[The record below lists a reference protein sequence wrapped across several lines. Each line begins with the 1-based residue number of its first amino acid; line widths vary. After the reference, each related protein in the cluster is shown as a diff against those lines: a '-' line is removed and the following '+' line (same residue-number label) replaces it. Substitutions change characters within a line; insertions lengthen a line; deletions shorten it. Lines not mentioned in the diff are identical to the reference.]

1 MKILHVV
8 PTYMPAWRYGGPI
21 RSVHGLC
28 KSLAA
33 RGNDVH
39 VYTTNVDGPGNLA
52 VPLEQPVDLDG
63 VKVWYFSSRWWR
75 RLYWSP
81 KLGKALQTTI
91 DSFDLLHLH
100 SVFLW
105 PTWAAARMA
114 ESAGIPYVV
123 TPRGA
128 LVRGLVRRK
137 SRWIKTA
144 WIKLIERQTLENAA
158 AIHATS
164 EIEAQELRHFVRNA
178 PQTVVI
184 PNAID
189 EMKPASAT
197 AMLSPQVQQ
206 VLQNG
211 PYIFFM
217 GRISWEKGLDR
228 LISAMAHLP
237 EMRLVIA
244 GRNDTGY
251 RGKLED
257 MARRL
262 NMVERIAYIGQ
273 VDGEDKRCLLDQ
285 AILLVMPSY
294 SENFGNAVLEALQ
307 VGCPVVVTPEVG
319 LAPAVQRSGA
329 GLVSEGEPVQLAESI
344 GRIAHNSD
352 LRRQMGDAGQRV
364 VVEQFTW
371 ARVAEQMESLYHRI
385 CSATSVQ

>member
-1 MKILHVV
+1 
-8 PTYMPAWRYGGPI
+8 MPAWRYGGPI

-63 VKVWYFSSRWWR
+63 VKVWYFSSRWLR

-81 KLGKALQTTI
+81 RLGKALQTTI

-105 PTWAAARMA
+105 PTWAAARAA
-114 ESAGIPYVV
+114 ESAVIPYVV

-128 LVRGLVRRK
+128 LVRSLVRGK

-144 WIKLIERQTLENAA
+144 WIKLIERNTLENAA
-158 AIHATS
+158 AIHVTS
-164 EIEAQELRHFVRNA
+164 EIEALELGHFVRNL
-178 PQTVVI
+178 PQTAVI

-189 EMKPASAT
+189 EMKPLNAAV
-197 AMLSPQVQQ
+197 ALSPRVQEA
-206 VLQNG
+206 LQNG
-211 PYIFFM
+211 PYILFM
-217 GRISWEKGLDR
+217 GRVSWEKGLDR
-228 LISAMAHLP
+228 LIPAMAHLP

-244 GRNDTGY
+244 GRDDTGY
-251 RGKLED
+251 REKLGT

-262 NMVERIAYIGQ
+262 NLAERIVYIGQ
-273 VDGEDKRCLLDQ
+273 IDGEDKRCLLER
-285 AILLVMPSY
+285 AVLLVMPSY

-307 VGCPVVVTPEVG
+307 AGCPVVVTPEVG
-319 LAPAVQRSGA
+319 LAPIVRSSGA
-329 GLVSEGEPVQLAESI
+329 GLVTAGEPVELAEAI
-344 GRIAHNSD
+344 GRIARD
-352 LRRQMGDAGQRV
+352 PVLRCRMGSAGQRV
-364 VVEQFTW
+364 VNEQFTW
-371 ARVAEQMESLYHRI
+371 TAVAEQMESLYHRI
-385 CSATSVQ
+385 GSAAHAS